1 MSDASSNLDLPYIM
15 AAQAQKHVTH
25 NEAITALDS
34 LVQLAVVTRTLNESP
49 AEPQEGQ
56 RYIVSDAPSGDWEQH
71 EGEIAAYQDE
81 FWHFHAP
88 RAGWRVWIE
97 DEQRMVVF
105 TQGGWTDLIA
115 QPPAPLYGST
125 TGLETVEDEVS
136 LSGAFMLANIQIP
149 DRSIVLAVSIRVV
162 AEISGATAFEVGT
175 ETETSKFGG
184 MLGTNSG
191 DTNVGVIG
199 PTAYYANTPLQITA
213 IGGDFS
219 QGTVHLAL
227 HIIKCGPPLS

>member
-1 MSDASSNLDLPYIM
+1 MAGFWTHIGCRPLASKTDGSAQQEERLSRMSNASSNLDLPYIM

-88 RAGWRVWIE
+88 RAGWRV
-97 DEQRMVVF
+97 
-105 TQGGWTDLIA
+105 
-115 QPPAPLYGST
+115 
-125 TGLETVEDEVS
+125 
-136 LSGAFMLANIQIP
+136 
-149 DRSIVLAVSIRVV
+149 
-162 AEISGATAFEVGT
+162 
-175 ETETSKFGG
+175 
-184 MLGTNSG
+184 
-191 DTNVGVIG
+191 
-199 PTAYYANTPLQITA
+199 
-213 IGGDFS
+213 
-219 QGTVHLAL
+219 
-227 HIIKCGPPLS
+227 